1 MRTRALVAGIVVPAL
16 LALACGSSPKKTVAS
31 ADQGSGRSGEEEDDG
46 GPSEPPPP
54 PKLDNQLDKPKV
66 FGLTVGEDT
75 SGYVSRA
82 LGAKIKQRR
91 CDNESALERDA
102 SDSWF
107 CFHNTKIQGASK
119 VMVGFSER
127 PSGLTLYAAIIEFPL
142 SEIDRVFNE
151 LTREPAFGKFYA
163 ETKPGIIEWD
173 WGYAQ
178 VSLEEAADKAIVS
191 VKTVLEEPQ
200 KRSRFVQAQSV
211 SPWNVVLG
219 HDTKIAA
226 ESKLKAAGFTEG
238 TACVELGPA
247 GSKVRVTS
255 CGFENAGVTGLKY
268 LKMELTGL
276 AGEEPRVS
284 ELECVYESM
293 MIDVVRS
300 ELRGRY
306 GDPLAGSPKDTPTWW
321 TVPAGIFM
329 LNVSDYLSVSYHH
342 GRLHRIALMAVKG
355 AQ

>member
-1 MRTRALVAGIVVPAL
+1 MAVLLMPAL
-16 LALACGSSPKKTVAS
+16 CALGCGSSPKKAPAS
-31 ADQGSGRSGEEEDDG
+31 ASAEGPGLSGEEEEG
-46 GPSEPPPP
+46 GSVSDPAPA

-82 LGAKIKQRR
+82 LGAKIKKRR

-107 CFHNTKIQGASK
+107 CFDRTKIKGATQ

-178 VSLEEAADKAIVS
+178 VSLEEAADKAVVS
-191 VKTVLEEPQ
+191 VKTVLEEPE
-200 KRSRFVQAQSV
+200 KRSRFVRPASV

-226 ESKLKAAGFTEG
+226 ESKLKAAGFSEG
-238 TACVELGPA
+238 TACVELSPA

-284 ELECVYESM
+284 ELECVYEPM

-306 GDPLAGSPKDTPTWW
+306 GEPLEGSPKDSPTWW

-355 AQ
+355 VQ

>member
-1 MRTRALVAGIVVPAL
+1 MPAL
-16 LALACGSSPKKTVAS
+16 LSLGCGSSPKKQVAS
-31 ADQGSGRSGEEEDDG
+31 ADQQAGLSGEEEDG
-46 GPSEPPPP
+46 GSPSEAPPPP
-54 PKLDNQLDKPKV
+54 PKLENQLDKPKV
-66 FGLTVGEDT
+66 FGLTVGEDN

-82 LGAKIKQRR
+82 LGAKIKKRR
-91 CDNESALERDA
+91 CDNESALERDS
-102 SDSWF
+102 SDTWF
-107 CFHNTKIQGASK
+107 CFDKTKIKGATK

-127 PSGLTLYAAIIEFPL
+127 PSGLLLYAAIIEFPL

-151 LTREPAFGKFYA
+151 LTREPAFGKFYS
-163 ETKPGIIEWD
+163 ETKPGTIEWD
-173 WGYAQ
+173 WGHAQ
-178 VSLEEAADKAIVS
+178 VSLEEAEDKAIVS
-191 VKTVLEEPQ
+191 VKTVLEEPP
-200 KRSRFVQAQSV
+200 KRSRFVQAMNV

-219 HDTKIAA
+219 HDSKMAA

-268 LKMELTGL
+268 LKMELTGM

-293 MIDVVRS
+293 MGDVVKT

-306 GDPLAGSPKDTPTWW
+306 GDPLKGSPKDTPTWW
-321 TVPAGIFM
+321 TVPTGIFV
-329 LNVSDYLSVSYHH
+329 LNVSDYLSVSYNH

-355 AQ
+355 VQ